1 VPANAS
7 KLIRRLQDPALYD
20 HAVQEIVVIETH
32 ISWVILTG
40 PFAYKIK
47 KPVSLGFLDFS
58 TLEKR
63 RFYCRQE
70 LRLNQ
75 RLAPRLYIEVV
86 NITGTP
92 EQPVLNGPG
101 EAFEY
106 AIKMVQFPQEAQLDR
121 VADRGALRNRYIDQ
135 LAATLAA
142 FHGSVKVAGPRSRYG
157 DPEQVHSLVM
167 ANFDRVRVALTRK
180 TEIERLQALR
190 VWAQTE
196 YGRCRDIL
204 WRRKQNGFVRECHGD
219 MHLRNIAL
227 LDNEVLVFDCIEF
240 NDDLRWIDVMS
251 EAAFLVMDL
260 DDRNQARLARRFLN
274 AYLEYTGD
282 YAGLQVLRY
291 YLAYRAMVRA
301 MVDTIRAGQ
310 VGLEQGERGKVLQ
323 EYAGYIALTE
333 SYTHV
338 PQPRLIITHGLSG
351 SGKTTV
357 AQALLEHTPAIRI
370 RSDIERKRLYA
381 LPPDARTRSDLDRGL
396 YSAHST
402 RQTYAWLAGLAAMS
416 LDSGFSVIVDA
427 AFLKRAQRII
437 FRDLARQRGLPFIIL
452 DCQTPEEI
460 LRKRVLKRERR
471 DASEA
476 DTAVLAH
483 QLATHEPLTETEQRY
498 VVTVDTTQ
506 GVTGPQITDALRM
519 HRQARRI

>member
-1 VPANAS
+1 
-7 KLIRRLQDPALYD
+7 
-20 HAVQEIVVIETH
+20 
-32 ISWVILTG
+32 
-40 PFAYKIK
+40 
-47 KPVSLGFLDFS
+47 
-58 TLEKR
+58 
-63 RFYCRQE
+63 
-70 LRLNQ
+70 
-75 RLAPRLYIEVV
+75 
-86 NITGTP
+86 
-92 EQPVLNGPG
+92 
-101 EAFEY
+101 
-106 AIKMVQFPQEAQLDR
+106 
-121 VADRGALRNRYIDQ
+121 
-135 LAATLAA
+135 
-142 FHGSVKVAGPRSRYG
+142 
-157 DPEQVHSLVM
+157 
-167 ANFDRVRVALTRK
+167 
-180 TEIERLQALR
+180 
-190 VWAQTE
+190 
-196 YGRCRDIL
+196 
-204 WRRKQNGFVRECHGD
+204 
-219 MHLRNIAL
+219 
-227 LDNEVLVFDCIEF
+227 
-240 NDDLRWIDVMS
+240 
-251 EAAFLVMDL
+251 
-260 DDRNQARLARRFLN
+260 LARRFLN